1 MKTEYSISYGDG
13 SIVLSLKP
21 LFKQTTLVSS
31 FRLTNDLANALYD
44 AKQDWDSIIRELIYG
59 LVREFSYRLVQDLA
73 EASQYIDDKDLQDS
87 IMAYCR
93 KIDADVIEII
103 SHTQFEEMYNA
114 LLKFCTNEK

>member
-1 MKTEYSISYGDG
+1 
-13 SIVLSLKP
+13 LKP

-44 AKQDWDSIIRELIYG
+44 AKQDWDTIIRELIYG
-59 LVREFSYRLVQDLA
+59 LVREFSFRLVQDLA

-87 IMAYCR
+87 ITAYCR
-93 KIDADVIEII
+93 KVDADAIEII

>member
-13 SIVLSLKP
+13 SMVLSLKP
-21 LFKQTTLVSS
+21 LCKHITLISS

-44 AKQDWDSIIRELIYG
+44 AKQDWDIIIRELIYG
-59 LVREFSYRLVQDLA
+59 LVREFSDRLVQDLA
-73 EASQYIDDKDLQDS
+73 EASQYIDDKDLQDA
-87 IMAYCR
+87 IITYCK

-114 LLKFCTNEK
+114 LLKFCKNEK

>member
-44 AKQDWDSIIRELIYG
+44 AKQDWDTIIRELIYG
-59 LVREFSYRLVQDLA
+59 LVREFSFRLVQDLA

-87 IMAYCR
+87 ITAYCR
-93 KIDADVIEII
+93 KVDADAIEII

>member
-73 EASQYIDDKDLQDS
+73 EASQYIDDKDIQDS
-87 IMAYCR
+87 ITAYCR
-93 KIDADVIEII
+93 KIDADAIEII
-103 SHTQFEEMYNA
+103 SHNQFEEMYNT

>member
-21 LFKQTTLVSS
+21 LFKETTLVSS
-31 FRLTNDLANALYD
+31 FRLTNDLASALYD
-44 AKQDWDSIIRELIYG
+44 VKQDWDPIIRELIYG
-59 LVREFSYRLVQDLA
+59 LVREFSFRLVQDLA

-87 IMAYCR
+87 IMTYCK
-93 KIDADVIEII
+93 KIDADAIEII